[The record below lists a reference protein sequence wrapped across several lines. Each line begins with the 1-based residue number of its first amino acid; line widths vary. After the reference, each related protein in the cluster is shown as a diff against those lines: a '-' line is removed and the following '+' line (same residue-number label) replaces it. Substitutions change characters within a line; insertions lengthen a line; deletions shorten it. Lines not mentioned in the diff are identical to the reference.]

1 MINSMSTSEDV
12 VEILREGD
20 EESRLAMAREIR
32 RLTKTSA
39 SNRRYLSDAI
49 DPLVSMLQSGCTFQS
64 NEAVMLALLNLAVK
78 DERNKIKIVE
88 AGALQRLTNFLQSS
102 NQTLQEYATATIL
115 TLTASPINKPIINST
130 GTVIPILIGILDNGS
145 TQAKTDA
152 VIALYNLSTI
162 PENLHT
168 ILSLHPIPL
177 LVNIIGTCKK
187 LSKIVEKSTALI
199 ESLLPFDQARADL
212 TNLEGGVL
220 AVVEIL
226 EGGTLQGREHAV
238 GALLTMCEIDRCK
251 YRQVILNEGA
261 IPGLLELTVQ
271 GTTKSRSKA
280 RKLLQLLRNSPYP
293 QSEVD
298 GDTLENIV
306 CNIVSQIDGEEKA
319 KKILADMVHVSME
332 QSLLHLQQRFLL
344 RPSITA
350 QIPTTE

>member
-1 MINSMSTSEDV
+1 M
-12 VEILREGD
+12 
-20 EESRLAMAREIR
+20 
-32 RLTKTSA
+32 
-39 SNRRYLSDAI
+39 
-49 DPLVSMLQSGCTFQS
+49 
-64 NEAVMLALLNLAVK
+64 
-78 DERNKIKIVE
+78 
-88 AGALQRLTNFLQSS
+88 
-102 NQTLQEYATATIL
+102 QEYATATIL

-130 GTVIPILIGILDNGS
+130 GTVIPIFIGILDNGS